1 MLDSL
6 TLDQLRILIAVAET
20 GSFSAA
26 ARRLGRVQSAISQSI
41 QGLEATLQLQ
51 LFERDG
57 KTPRLNEAGRMIL
70 NDAHELVR
78 GAELLRARAET
89 IVNAVEPELSL
100 AVDSIF
106 PSRILTASLTALN
119 AVFPHLPVL
128 IFTEGLGAAEQ
139 RLRDGTVRLAIYSL
153 QVTGAS
159 DLHAEPITEIPLV
172 PVVAATHALAR
183 LRGPIPR
190 AALVEETQLV
200 LTDRSSLSQSLR
212 GNLISRRQWRFADL
226 QTRLDYLLAGLGWC
240 NMPLHMVE
248 PYLESGQLVR
258 LRLEQDTGF
267 IAPLYFVHDQARPPG
282 KAGRWL
288 IADLKQRLKAAGLS

>member
-26 ARRLGRVQSAISQSI
+26 ARRLGRVQSAISQSV

-51 LFERDG
+51 LFEREG

-70 NDAHELVR
+70 NDARDLVR

-100 AVDSIF
+100 AVDSLF
-106 PSRILTASLTALN
+106 PSRILTASLKALN
-119 AVFPHLPVL
+119 AVFSHLPVL

-139 RLRDGTVRLAIYSL
+139 RLRDGMVRLAIYSPL
-153 QVTGAS
+153 ITGAS
-159 DLHAEPITEIPLV
+159 DLRGERIIEIPMV
-172 PVVAATHALAR
+172 PVVAATHPLAE
-183 LRGPIPR
+183 LPGPIPR
-190 AALVEETQLV
+190 SALVEETQLV

-226 QTRLDYLLAGLGWC
+226 HTRLDYLLAGLGWC
-240 NMPLHMVE
+240 NMPLHLIE

-258 LRLEQDTGF
+258 LRLEQDTSF
-267 IAPLYFVHDQARPPG
+267 IAQLHIVHDPTRPPG
-282 KAGRWL
+282 QAGRWL
-288 IADLKQRLKAAGLS
+288 IADLKQRLKAAGLN